1 MTCSP
6 AQLEANRKNALRS
19 TGPKTLEGKARSRAN
34 ALKHGLCANVVV
46 PEDAEMIQTRAT
58 AWFHTL
64 KPQNE
69 LQDWLVDQISIY
81 SLRIDRAERMERRL
95 RDRKSLAAELVWD
108 DDARLAA
115 EVLGAK
121 VAANPAAIVQQL
133 RRSPAGC
140 DWLIGRWEWLERAA
154 LAEAG
159 WSSIQAELAAHLLGL
174 PAEFTDLAGVGTAA
188 EDRVA
193 LARRESEALRVR
205 REAVEPL
212 DEVDRALTEA
222 DLFDESH
229 PELKRLRRYESAL
242 HTRLRWCMTQFQYE
256 SPNHRPHPD
265 LRPSRIVEAEDKSEA
280 KPEPAPAAV
289 PLKVAAEGKKDQW
302 PKPFKSW
309 MAKPFQP
316 PFDLRPHEIPA
327 DGSTPNIQAIAV
339 AREVQRLEKAE
350 AQRVARRRKLER
362 LRA

>member
-19 TGPKTLEGKARSRAN
+19 TGPKTPEGKARSRAN

-174 PAEFTDLAGVGTAA
+174 PAEFADLAGVGTAA

-229 PELKRLRRYESAL
+229 PELRRLRRQESAL
-242 HTRLRWCMTQFQYE
+242 HTRIRWCLAQFHYE
-256 SPNHRPHPD
+256 SPHFKPHPD
-265 LRPSRIVEAEDKSEA
+265 LRSTWNQNAGKTGPTPEAA
-280 KPEPAPAAV
+280 ATPAAAA
-289 PLKVAAEGKKDQW
+289 PLAAAAES
-302 PKPFKSW
+302 PTKPRRFESW
-309 MAKPFQP
+309 RVVAPHP
-316 PFDLRPHEIPA
+316 PFDLAPDEIPA
-327 DGSTPNIQAIAV
+327 DGSRPDVGTIAIGRV
-339 AREVQRLEKAE
+339 VQGLKKAE
-350 AQRVARRRKLER
+350 ARRDARRRKLER
-362 LRA
+362 HRA